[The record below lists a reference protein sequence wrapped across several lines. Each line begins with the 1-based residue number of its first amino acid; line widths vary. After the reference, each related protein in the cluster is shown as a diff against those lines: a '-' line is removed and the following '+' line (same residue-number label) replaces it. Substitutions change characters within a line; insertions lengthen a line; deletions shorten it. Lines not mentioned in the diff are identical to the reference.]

1 MDVNNFSF
9 ENVEIKVENYDEDPL
24 DNDTAD
30 SYECQ
35 QIEEDSSMD
44 VEKVKIE
51 PVYLTV
57 PHENI
62 YVEPGRPDLRS
73 YLEQSFKGLLILNYY
88 KLHKNLTD
96 PLTNYLAEIAVGRV
110 IHNILKRQKITT
122 ENPLKKLIVPTAILK
137 NLATEISILFNEKS
151 AIYYSPGL
159 TDGIKKINSGGKL
172 QSQLNYARRLLIDS
186 GLLVISSRRSS
197 VLTDSIISTTDS
209 ASSSSLLNL
218 LKKESEDS
226 EKIEKAWIDAF
237 AARRQMVADSP
248 DKLVEFNLYP
258 CLSGDKAT
266 HFITLDFERKFEGAK
281 SFKTSWPNLRATFED
296 FILSKRIDDID
307 AAAQVA
313 KLAELVDGDK
323 DAVIISLL
331 PLAIKS
337 SVSSTAKRRKVE
349 NHPVVDG
356 KLTELKNS
364 YILTVEKSEELED
377 KIKARWQTF
386 ITNKEAF
393 YPFMVFVGPVC
404 KPVDFYVVIGN
415 TKLKVDSA
423 LEALDVTLKIFLT
436 TSCPFPK
443 FAAYTYILLKKV
455 VYQITSLTK
464 SSIQLERALSFF
476 EKKLNTTF
484 N

>member
-9 ENVEIKVENYDEDPL
+9 EKVEIKVENYDEDPL

-30 SYECQ
+30 GYECQ
-35 QIEEDSSMD
+35 KIEESSID
-44 VEKVKIE
+44 VDKVKIE
-51 PVYLTV
+51 PVYLTI

-62 YVEPGRPDLRS
+62 YVEPDRQDLRS
-73 YLEQSFKGLLILNYY
+73 YLNQSFKGLLILNYY
-88 KLHKNLTD
+88 KLHNNLTD
-96 PLTNYLAEIAVGRV
+96 TLSNYLAEIAVGRV

-122 ENPLKKLIVPTAILK
+122 ENPLKKLIVPTVILK
-137 NLATEISILFNEKS
+137 NLATEISLLFNEKS
-151 AIYYSPGL
+151 GIYYTPGL
-159 TDGIKKINSGGKL
+159 TDGTKKINAGGKL

-186 GLLVISSRRSS
+186 GLLVISNRRSS
-197 VLTDSIISTTDS
+197 VLTDSTDS

-218 LKKESEDS
+218 LKKESEDL
-226 EKIEKAWIDAF
+226 EQIEKAWIDAF
-237 AARRQMVADSP
+237 AARRQMVADSS

-281 SFKTSWPNLRATFED
+281 SLKTSWPDLRATFED
-296 FILSKRIDDID
+296 FILSKRIDDVD

-313 KLAELVDGDK
+313 NLAELVDADK

-349 NHPVVDG
+349 NNPVVDG

-377 KIKARWQTF
+377 KIKTRWQTF

-415 TKLKVDSA
+415 TKLKVYTA
-423 LEALDVTLKIFLT
+423 LEALDVTFKIFLT

-443 FAAYTYILLKKV
+443 FAGLTYILLKKV
-455 VYQITSLTK
+455 VYQITSPTK